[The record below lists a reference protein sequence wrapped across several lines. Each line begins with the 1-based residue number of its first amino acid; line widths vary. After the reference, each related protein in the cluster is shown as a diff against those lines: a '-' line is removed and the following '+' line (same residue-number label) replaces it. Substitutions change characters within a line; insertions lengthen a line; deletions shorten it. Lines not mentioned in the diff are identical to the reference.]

1 MSKMDCHLLRQK
13 VRQRTSVE
21 KTNTANTT
29 QNMNQNAN
37 SLELLRFFDKLFD
50 AINDNPFLML

>member
-21 KTNTANTT
+21 KTNTAVFVVFNTKHESKCQFSGIT
-29 QNMNQNAN
+29 EI
-37 SLELLRFFDKLFD
+37 L
-50 AINDNPFLML
+50 